1 MRTDIASIARIVTPI
16 AEKYGVERVS
26 LFGSRAR
33 GDAGADSDY
42 DFLIA
47 DGEIKSLFTFAAF
60 LTDLE
65 DAFHS
70 PVDLITDSFSDR
82 EFLANIQQEA
92 VPLYER
98 QRQANTGKNPEIL
111 R

>member
-1 MRTDIASIARIVTPI
+1 MRTDLASIARIVTPI
-16 AEKYGVERVS
+16 AEKYGVERLA

-42 DFLIA
+42 DFVISN
-47 DGEIKSLFTFAAF
+47 GEIKSLFTFASL

-65 DAFHS
+65 EALKS
-70 PVDLITDSFSDR
+70 PVDLISDTTSDR
-82 EFLANIQQEA
+82 GFLAEIQQEA

-98 QRQANTGKNPEIL
+98 QG
-111 R
+111 